1 MSKTA
6 TLFSESF
13 AALALAINAYEQ
25 GATAFD
31 IFWCHVITWHAAQQY
46 PTNAEL
52 IEFLGTLTKADGT
65 PRWAA
70 ASLKVYASNMLKW
83 AKSTAKN
90 GGPQN
95 PGTIRKMMSE
105 HPEGHAKDAA
115 KGGRPAGK
123 GAGKTTK
130 AKAPADTPKATTLQG
145 LLDSLRGMYAG
156 LPKIS
161 SSMEI
166 ANCWQELMA
175 TIRNELQA
183 QALKD
188 KAPAKD

>member
-1 MSKTA
+1 MAKIA

-13 AALALAINAYEQ
+13 AALAAAVNAYE
-25 GATAFD
+25 ASTSAWD
-31 IFWCHVITWHAAQQY
+31 EFWCHVILWHGTGEY

-65 PRWAA
+65 PRWAP

-95 PGTIRKMMSE
+95 PGSISRMMST
-105 HPEGHAKDAA
+105 HPEGHEKTAA
-115 KGGRPAGK
+115 KGGRPAGQ
-123 GAGKTTK
+123 GAGKSTK
-130 AKAPADTPKATTLQG
+130 AKTEDPKPATTLQG

-156 LPKIS
+156 LPKITA
-161 SSMEI
+161 SMEV

-175 TIRNELQA
+175 TIRNEIQA
-183 QALKD
+183 QNLKD
-188 KAPAKD
+188 KAPTKD